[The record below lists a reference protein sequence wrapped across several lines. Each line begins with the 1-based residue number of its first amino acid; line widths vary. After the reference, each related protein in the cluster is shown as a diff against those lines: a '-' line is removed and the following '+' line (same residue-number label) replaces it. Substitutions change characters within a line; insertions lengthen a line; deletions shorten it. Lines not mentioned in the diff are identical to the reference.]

1 MYSNKKILTLEE
13 MNIIHTRLT
22 SFILDK
28 MTKFYKPILRKMFA
42 EVFSK
47 NGIGYINNNVHKY
60 DILLYNDTFY
70 GDSVF
75 SIEYCNEKGRYENIT
90 IKKDTIKDLLPKNV
104 VLNINYIKINEN
116 TVNPKNLRKYYDA
129 LNMLFF
135 SINHYRLNEFH
146 LFGWRNPSI
155 SKYYRKSVGYLKKHN
170 ILMYNILM
178 NELCFGISKKD
189 IMNVYEYYNKHFCG
203 YTGRRSSFLRYLKTF
218 DEYIIK
224 MILAM
229 RSGEWYEKDN
239 KK

>member
-1 MYSNKKILTLEE
+1 MYSDKKILTLEE
-13 MNIIHTRLT
+13 MNVIHIRLT
-22 SFILDK
+22 LFILDK
-28 MTKFYKPILRKMFA
+28 MAKFYKPILRKMFA

-47 NGIGYINNNVHKY
+47 DGIRYINNNAYKY
-60 DILLYNDTFY
+60 DVLLYSDTFY
-70 GDSVF
+70 SGSVF
-75 SIEYCNEKGRYENIT
+75 CIDYCNEKGEYENIT

-116 TVNPKNLRKYYDA
+116 TVNSKNLRKYYDA

-135 SINHYRLNEFH
+135 SINHYRLNEFY
-146 LFGWRNPSI
+146 LFGWHNPSI
-155 SKYYRKSVGYLKKHN
+155 SKYYRKSVGYLKRYN

-189 IMNVYEYYNKHFCG
+189 IMSIYEYYNKHFCG
-203 YTGRRSSFLRYLKTF
+203 YTGRRASFLRYLKTF

-224 MILAM
+224 MILNM
-229 RSGEWYEKDN
+229 RSGERYEKDN